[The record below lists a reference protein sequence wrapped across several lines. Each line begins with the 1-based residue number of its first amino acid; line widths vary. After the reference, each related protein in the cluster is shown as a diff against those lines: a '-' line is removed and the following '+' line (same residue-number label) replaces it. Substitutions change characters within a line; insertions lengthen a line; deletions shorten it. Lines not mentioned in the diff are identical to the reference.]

1 MKRLALPLAVACLS
15 ACSPPPE
22 GGGAAGAV
30 PPAPVNAA
38 SGAAMTVVPAADA
51 LARTFR
57 PLNPGSPDGPQI
69 AVLDGDPERG
79 PSFALFRYG
88 PDYEGSGRLH
98 THTHAY
104 RSWLVEGQMKH
115 WDASGNQADAE
126 PLGPGS
132 YWRQPGGQP
141 HADNCLSERCTA
153 YVSFDG
159 PVDADFPDD
168 C

>member
-1 MKRLALPLAVACLS
+1 
-15 ACSPPPE
+15 
-22 GGGAAGAV
+22 
-30 PPAPVNAA
+30 
-38 SGAAMTVVPAADA
+38 MTVVPAADA

-104 RSWLVEGQMKH
+104 RSWLIEGQMKH
-115 WDASGNQADAE
+115 WDASGTEADAE

-132 YWRQPGGQP
+132 YWRQPGGQL
-141 HADNCLSERCTA
+141 HADDCLSERCTA
-153 YVSFDG
+153 YVAFDG
-159 PVDADFPDD
+159 PVDADFPDGH
-168 C
+168 

>member
-1 MKRLALPLAVACLS
+1 MKRLALAVACLS

-22 GGGAAGAV
+22 GGGAADAV
-30 PPAPVNAA
+30 PSAPVDAA
-38 SGAAMTVVPAADA
+38 SGAATTVIPAADA

-57 PLNPGSPDGPQI
+57 PLDPGSPGVPQI

-79 PSFALFRYG
+79 PSLALFRYG
-88 PDYEGSGRLH
+88 PDYEGSGRPH
-98 THTHAY
+98 THAHAY

-115 WDASGNQADAE
+115 WGASGSQADAE

-132 YWRQPGGQP
+132 YWRQPVGQL

-153 YVSFDG
+153 YVAFDG
-159 PVDADFPDD
+159 PVDADFPDGH
-168 C
+168 